1 MEDNKQDIEQVEHT
15 HIIINCDGY
24 YPECGNCGYWFK
36 RSEIDCE
43 ICPECEMKINWEDRR

>member
-1 MEDNKQDIEQVEHT
+1 MEDTEKDKLETTFIV
-15 HIIINCDGY
+15 INCDGY

-43 ICPECEMKINWEDRR
+43 VCPQCRMKVNWEDRR